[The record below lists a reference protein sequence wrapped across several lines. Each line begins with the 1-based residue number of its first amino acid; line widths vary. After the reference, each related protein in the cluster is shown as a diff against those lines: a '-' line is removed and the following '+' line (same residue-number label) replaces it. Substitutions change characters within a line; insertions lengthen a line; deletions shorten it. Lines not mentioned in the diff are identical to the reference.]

1 MALSKDLVLI
11 FDRQD
16 GDMVFFKTE
25 TGLEICLPQGLVS
38 DIDYKNNKVYLS
50 LDNQTQVARSQK
62 EALNELLTEE

>member
-16 GDMVFFKTE
+16 GDRVFFKTE
-25 TGLEICLPQGLVS
+25 TGLEICLPQSLVS

>member
-16 GDMVFFKTE
+16 GSQVFFKTE
-25 TGLEICLPQGLVS
+25 AGLEICLPQSLVS
-38 DIDYKNNKVYLS
+38 DIDYKNKKVYLS
-50 LDNQTQVARSQK
+50 LDDQPQGVRSQK